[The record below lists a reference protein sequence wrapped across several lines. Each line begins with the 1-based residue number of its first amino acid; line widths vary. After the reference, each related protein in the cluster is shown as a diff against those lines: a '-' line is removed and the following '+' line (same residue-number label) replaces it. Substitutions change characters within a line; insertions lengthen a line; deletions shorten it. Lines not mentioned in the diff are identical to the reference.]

1 VPPHPPAHP
10 DLPGAA
16 DRYATNGATPA
27 DDGARRLGAG
37 STAPVGGAPPSFA
50 QRPRRGPALI
60 VLGLAVVIGGGGFV
74 AGAITSGP
82 GQTTPPANL
91 SRLKGVKLAAVGAKA
106 LLRPVISAGEPPPDV
121 LNALVVPEHTTRKSS
136 SCPAGGTYLYDC
148 EVTLA
153 VPSKPQNVVAFYDAE
168 LVHQHWA
175 KMSVV
180 ATADG
185 RGTEI
190 LAKRPSS
197 DGYYWELG
205 VTVEPVNPSITP
217 ALGGGSET
225 TPTSSLVLTVFEI
238 DDAS

>member
-1 VPPHPPAHP
+1 MPLHPPAHP
-10 DLPGAA
+10 DLPGTVDGLAA
-16 DRYATNGATPA
+16 NGATSA
-27 DDGARRLGAG
+27 DE
-37 STAPVGGAPPSFA
+37 VGGRGGTGTVGAAAPRFA

-60 VLGLAVVIGGGGFV
+60 VLALAVVIGGGGFV

-82 GQTTPPANL
+82 GQTTPPASLNHL
-91 SRLKGVKLAAVGAKA
+91 AGVKLPAVGAKA
-106 LLRPVISAGEPPPDV
+106 LLRPVISAGQPPPDV
-121 LNALVVPEHTTRKSS
+121 LNALVVPERTTRKSS
-136 SCPAGGTYLYDC
+136 SCPSGGTYLYDC

-153 VPSKPQNVVAFYDAE
+153 VPSTPQSVVAFYDAE
-168 LVHQHWA
+168 LAHQHWS

-190 LAKRPSS
+190 LAKRPSA

-205 VTVEPVNPSITP
+205 VTIEPVNPSITP

-225 TPTSSLVLTVFEI
+225 APTSSLVLTVFEI